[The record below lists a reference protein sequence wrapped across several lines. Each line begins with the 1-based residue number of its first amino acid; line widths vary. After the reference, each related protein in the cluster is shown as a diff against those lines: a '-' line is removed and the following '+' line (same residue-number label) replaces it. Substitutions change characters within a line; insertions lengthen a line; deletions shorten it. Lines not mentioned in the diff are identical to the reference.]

1 MHDSEYVKW
10 FSNIAGDDVD
20 SVGGKNASLGEMIRE
35 LGEKGINV
43 PRGFATTS
51 KAYRRF
57 LEHNRLTEKISEEL
71 EKLRQ
76 DDENLSE
83 VGERVREMMRNGEFP
98 EEMESEI
105 RKAYRELSRSME
117 SEEVDVAVRSS
128 ATAEDLPEASF
139 AGQQDSFLNVT
150 GEENLLLRAR
160 DCYASLFTDRAIS
173 YRENAGFDHMDVALS
188 VGIHKM
194 IGANEKG
201 GGVMFTL
208 DTETGFP
215 DVVLINAAWGIPD
228 TVVSG
233 EVQPDEYRVFKPH
246 LERDGL
252 SPVIMK
258 RPGGAKIKEI
268 LTDDPENPTKKI
280 ETSKEE
286 RSNFVLDEGE
296 ILQLARWGVVIEEH
310 YGRPMDI
317 EWATDADSG
326 ELYVVQARP
335 ETVQSGRKAARI
347 SNYSLEEEGNVL
359 VEGLAIGASIG
370 AGRTFV
376 MKNMEESDRF
386 EDDGVLVTDMTDPD
400 WVPLMKR
407 ASAIV
412 TDHGGRTSHAAIVSR
427 ELGVPAVVG
436 TGEATEKLSDGDEIT
451 VSCAGGTTG
460 KVYSGILE
468 FSETE
473 IDQEDLPDTE
483 TDIMMIMASPDAAF
497 RWWNLPV
504 DGIGLARMEFI
515 INNHI
520 KIHPL
525 ALTRFDDI
533 EDDRVKER
541 IQELTLAYDDRE
553 EYFVDRL
560 SRGIATI
567 AAPHYPGPVVV
578 RLSDFKT
585 NEYADLIGGSQF
597 EPGEANP
604 MLGFR
609 GAFRYTHQ
617 RYSDGFALE
626 CAALKRARER
636 IGMDNIVAM
645 VPFCRTVGEADS
657 VLDAMAEN
665 GLKRGENGFRVYVMA
680 EVPSNVILA
689 DEFAKR
695 FDGFSIGSNDLTQLV
710 LGVDRDSDV
719 LQPLFDERDDAVKTM
734 IRQLIDRAHDAGLPV
749 GICGQAPSDHPDFAA
764 FLVEAGIDSI
774 SVNPDSVVEVRKRV
788 AEAEGMKRRD

>member
-1 MHDSEYVKW
+1 MDDSGYIKW
-10 FSNIAGDDVD
+10 FSNITGDDVD
-20 SVGGKNASLGEMIRE
+20 SVGGKNASLGEMVRE
-35 LGEKGINV
+35 LGEKGIRV

-51 KAYRRF
+51 EAYRRF

-76 DDENLSE
+76 DDGNLSQ

-98 EEMESEI
+98 EDIESEI
-105 RKAYRELSRSME
+105 RKAYRELSRMLDME
-117 SEEVDVAVRSS
+117 DVDVAVRSS

-173 YRENAGFDHMDVALS
+173 YRENAGFGHMDIALS

-246 LERDGL
+246 LEREDL

-258 RPGGAKIKEI
+258 RLGGAGIKEI
-268 LTDDPENPTKKI
+268 LTDDPENPTEKV
-280 ETSKEE
+280 ETSEEE
-286 RSNFVLDEGE
+286 RSNFVLDDNE
-296 ILQLARWGVVIEEH
+296 ILQLARWGVIIENH

-317 EWATDADSG
+317 EWAADSDSG

-347 SNYSLEEEGNVL
+347 SSYSMDEEGEIL
-359 VEGLAIGASIG
+359 VEGLSIGAAIG
-370 AGRTFV
+370 AGRAFV
-376 MKNMEESDRF
+376 MMDMEDADRF
-386 EDDGVLVTDMTDPD
+386 EEDGVLVTDMTDPD

-436 TGEATEKLSDGDEIT
+436 TGEATEKIADGDKVT

-460 KVYSGILE
+460 KVYSGILA

-533 EDDRVKER
+533 EDDRVKEK
-541 IQELTLAYDDRE
+541 IEELTMAYSDRE

-567 AAPHYPGPVVV
+567 AAPHYPRPVVV

-617 RYSDGFALE
+617 RYSDGFSLE

-645 VPFCRTVGEADS
+645 VPFCRTVEEADS
-657 VLDAMAEN
+657 VLKAMAEN
-665 GLKRGENGFRVYVMA
+665 GLKRGENGFKVYVMA

-689 DEFAKR
+689 DEFAER

-719 LQPLFDERDDAVKTM
+719 LQPLFDERNEAVKVM
-734 IRQLIDRAHDAGLPV
+734 IRQLIQRAHQAGLPV

-774 SVNPDSVVEVRKRV
+774 SVNPDSVVEVRKKV
-788 AEAEGMKRRD
+788 AEAEGKKQRD